1 MKRAIRGL
9 YAITPDESDT
19 AALVSKVR
27 QALHGGALTVQY
39 RNKVA
44 DPSLKWEQAQALLLS
59 CRAAG
64 VPLIIND
71 DLELALAVGAD
82 GLHLGSEDGGVVSA
96 RARLGPHKLLG
107 TSCYDRLGLALAAQ
121 AAGADYVAFGSVFPS
136 STKSAA
142 VHAPLKLFREAGARI
157 ELPMV
162 AIGGITPDNAGVVV
176 DAGAAAVAVISALF
190 DAPDIEAAARRFCSL
205 FQQKKS

>member
-1 MKRAIRGL
+1 VKREIRGL

-19 AALVSKVR
+19 AALVNKVQ
-27 QALHGGALTVQY
+27 QALRGGAVAVQY

-44 DPSLKWEQAQALLLS
+44 DPLLQREQAQALLLS

-82 GLHLGSEDGGVVSA
+82 GVHLGGKDGDLVSA
-96 RARLGPHKLLG
+96 RAKLGPRKLLG
-107 TSCYDRLGLALAAQ
+107 ASCYDRLELALAAQ
-121 AAGADYVAFGSVFPS
+121 AAGADYVAFGSAFPS

-142 VHAPLKLFREAGARI
+142 VRAPLKLFREAGARI
-157 ELPMV
+157 DLPVV
-162 AIGGITPDNAGVVV
+162 AIGGITPDNAVAVV

-190 DAPDIEAAARRFCSL
+190 QAPDIEAAAHRFCRL